1 MIMEDDSVINVKA
14 GKFVHASSPNMLHE
28 NNESFQTRPIFLP
41 MWGIYTAREV
51 WPASGDFMV
60 MSDVL

>member
-1 MIMEDDSVINVKA
+1 MSMEDDSVINVKA

-41 MWGIYTAREV
+41 MHLYSTGGLTCEWRFHGNE
-51 WPASGDFMV
+51 
-60 MSDVL
+60 